1 MFLITDVKLLKLLS
15 VVCGFGTQTYIC
27 KNYIQNICS
36 ALIST
41 NLSVNKHGSSYKS
54 FIFHFTGIKSGLMVV
69 DHTFAMP
76 YATPSEDN
84 YSSEEELKE
93 IINEQVR
100 Q

>member
-1 MFLITDVKLLKLLS
+1 MVLGRKDKKNLKIADERDIRKIRISLIELLIHWSQLTSL
-15 VVCGFGTQTYIC
+15 V
-27 KNYIQNICS
+27 
-36 ALIST
+36 
-41 NLSVNKHGSSYKS
+41 SVNKHGSSYKS

>member
-1 MFLITDVKLLKLLS
+1 MVIGRKDKKLKDRRWERHKKS
-15 VVCGFGTQTYIC
+15 S
-27 KNYIQNICS
+27 NIS
-36 ALIST
+36 DRIINALIST

>member
-1 MFLITDVKLLKLLS
+1 MEGQKKLKDRKWERHK
-15 VVCGFGTQTYIC
+15 
-27 KNYIQNICS
+27 KNNNIS
-36 ALIST
+36 NRIINALIST
-41 NLSVNKHGSSYKS
+41 NLSVNKYGSSYKS

>member
-1 MFLITDVKLLKLLS
+1 MVIGRKDKKLKDRRWERHKINS
-15 VVCGFGTQTYIC
+15 
-27 KNYIQNICS
+27 NIS
-36 ALIST
+36 DRIINALIST

>member
-1 MFLITDVKLLKLLS
+1 MPTFWTHIISELGGVIHK
-15 VVCGFGTQTYIC
+15 
-27 KNYIQNICS
+27 KNNNIS
-36 ALIST
+36 DRIVNALIST
-41 NLSVNKHGSSYKS
+41 NLFVNKHGSSYKS
-54 FIFHFTGIKSGLMVV
+54 FIFHFTGIKSGLMIV

-100 Q
+100 RLK